1 MFYTFDPEMIQTL
14 VLQEMTRLDHVRQRT
29 AAALA
34 AADYSNL
41 EQRVLAHDAAMAAAA
56 DHDAERTVR
65 KLCPSEVDA
74 AVGDVRATSIGE
86 VYPFIVV
93 GIDNPSYIKREKW
106 STGIGF
112 EEYETEGRHTG
123 LFYYVQAP
131 DGEPASY
138 LFRSHASAL
147 QVARYLKNGSLPVKK
162 YDRAAWARTYE

>member
-1 MFYTFDPEMIQTL
+1 MFYTFDPEMIQAL
-14 VLQEMTRLDHVRQRT
+14 VLQEMTRLDHMRQRT

-65 KLCPSEVDA
+65 KLCPSEVEA

-93 GIDNPSYIKREKW
+93 GIDNPSYIKD
-106 STGIGF
+106 GV
-112 EEYETEGRHTG
+112 EGRHNG

-131 DGEPASY
+131 NGEPASH

-147 QVARYLKNGSLPVKK
+147 QVARYLKDGALSTK
-162 YDRAAWARTYE
+162 YYNRTTWAWTYE